1 MNRHIVVV
9 HRWRAPYAEYERYVD
24 HTRTTVTYVTTEVG
38 RDGVPAT
45 ATEVELVGATDDL
58 PAVRAAVRRLA
69 ARHGAPD
76 RIVALKEDDLLVG
89 AELRREWGC
98 PGPTVE
104 ETVPFRDKLVMCAAV
119 AGAGVPVPAF
129 APAPN
134 RAAVLEFAAAHGWP
148 VVVKP
153 KGSSSSAGVVVAHG
167 PADVT
172 AGDVTPDCMVQKFQP
187 GMIYQVDGVFDGS
200 RVVTVRAMRYLQTC
214 LEFRQGTVLGL
225 VEEDDPRI
233 QRMLYS
239 LTERALRALA
249 DKPTVFHLEAFVDG
263 DECAFLEVGARTSG
277 GEIPFL
283 WREVH
288 GYDLMAAGWAVAL
301 GAEPPA
307 PPADLGEYTGELL
320 VPAPAR
326 RPCRVLSVTPMLG
339 TVPGLYAEELL
350 RPGEVLP
357 DADAYYEHVGGRF
370 RFRGTSSA
378 EITAAVEAVA
388 AAYRVTAEHLTTAA

>member
-1 MNRHIVVV
+1 MTRHIVVV
-9 HRWRAPYAEYERYVD
+9 HRWRAAYAEYERYVD

-38 RDGVPAT
+38 RDGVPAS
-45 ATEVELVGATDDL
+45 AAGVELVDATDDL

-76 RIVALKEDDLLVG
+76 GIVALKEDDLLVG

-104 ETVPFRDKLVMCAAV
+104 ETVPFRDKLAMCTAV
-119 AGAGVPVPAF
+119 AATGVAVPAF

-153 KGSSSSAGVVVAHG
+153 RASSSSDGVVVAHG
-167 PADVT
+167 PADVR
-172 AGDVTPDCMVQKFQP
+172 AEDVTADCMVQKFQP
-187 GMIYQVDGVFDGS
+187 GVIYQVDGVFDGS

-214 LEFRQGTVLGL
+214 LEFRQGSVLGL
-225 VEEDDPRI
+225 VQEDDPVA
-233 QRMLYS
+233 QELLYS
-239 LTERALRALA
+239 LAERALRGLA
-249 DKPTVFHLEAFVDG
+249 DKPTVFHLEAFLDG
-263 DECAFLEVGARTSG
+263 DRCAFLEVGARTSG

-301 GAEPPA
+301 GETPPP
-307 PPADLGEYTGELL
+307 PPADLGDYCGELL
-320 VPAPAR
+320 APAPAR

-339 TVPGLYAEELL
+339 TVPGLYAEDLL

-370 RFRGTSSA
+370 RFRGTSTA

-388 AAYRVTAEHLTTAA
+388 AAYRVTAEPLSTAA